1 LQVIS
6 TDFVTSHDTLPG
18 IGADQQFMSAAFA
31 QQANAPVD
39 LAALHSGYAIYQVT
53 AVKPPAT
60 PTFAEIHDRVES
72 EFKNERAGQ
81 LLTQKTEEL
90 SNRAKTLN
98 DLKKAAKEAGAEFK
112 TSDLVAPDGQV
123 PDIGAM
129 SGAASAAFSLKPGEI
144 SQPINNGTT
153 GAVLSVVDR
162 QAPTDQDYAAKKD
175 QIREGLAQQRQ
186 QEVFAVFVSNLRDS
200 MDKSGKVKIDKKQLD
215 LLTKTSTDDQ

>member
-1 LQVIS
+1 MQVIS

-31 QQANAPVD
+31 QQANAQVD
-39 LAALHSGYAIYQVT
+39 LAPLHSGYAIYQVT

-60 PTFAEIHDRVES
+60 PTFAEIRDRVES

-90 SNRAKTLN
+90 SNRAKALN
-98 DLKKAAKEAGAEFK
+98 DLKKAAKEAGAEYK
-112 TSDLVAPDGQV
+112 TSDFVAPDGQV

-129 SGAASAAFSLKPGEI
+129 SGSASLAFGLKPGEI

-162 QAPTDQDYAAKKD
+162 QAATEQDFAAKKD
-175 QIREGLAQQRQ
+175 QIREALSQQKQ
-186 QEVFAVFVSNLRDS
+186 QEVFAVFVANLRES

-215 LLTKTSTDDQ
+215 LLTKSSADDQ